1 MTTRPSLGFGL
12 FFSAAGKSLQQ
23 ILDEF
28 QMAEDLGF
36 DHAWLPDHVK
46 NPDGPP
52 TTAMHETWTALTA
65 VAART
70 SRIRFGTLVSS
81 NTFRHPVM
89 LLKQAVTVDH
99 VSAGRLVLG
108 VGAGWFEE
116 EHRRFGIDFPAPAER
131 VARLEEAV
139 RIIRLLMDEGHGSFA
154 GRYYRLD
161 DAYLVPSPF
170 QQPRIPLLIAA
181 HRPRMLAIAA
191 RYADQWDTFA
201 EMPGAATEGVTEDV
215 ADQLKR
221 LDEACRTVG
230 RDPATIRR
238 SLWTRRDTFRSEQT
252 YVDFVERS
260 RAAGFTDFSVDAPS
274 SDDWPM
280 IRRIAEGVLPGL
292 RAGDGHPDRR
302 R

>member
-1 MTTRPSLGFGL
+1 MSTTRPRLGFGL
-12 FFSAAGKSLQQ
+12 FIPAAGKSLAQ
-23 ILDEF
+23 LYDEF

-52 TTAMHETWTALTA
+52 TDAMHETWTVLTA

-70 SRIRFGTLVSS
+70 SRIRLGPLVSS
-81 NTFRHPVM
+81 NTFRHPAL

-108 VGAGWFEE
+108 IGTGWFED
-116 EHRRFGIDFPAPAER
+116 EHRRFGIDFPSAVER
-131 VARLEEAV
+131 VDRLEEAV
-139 RIIRLLMDEGHGSFA
+139 QIMRLLMDEGHGSFQ

-161 DAYLVPSPF
+161 DAYLVPPPF

-201 EMPGAATEGVTEDV
+201 EMPGAATEGVSEDV
-215 ADQLKR
+215 AEQLAR
-221 LDEACRTVG
+221 LDEACRSVG

-238 SLWTRRDTFRSEQT
+238 SLWTRRDALKSEDA
-252 YVDFVERS
+252 YVDFVTRS
-260 RAAGFTDFSVDAPS
+260 RAAGFTDFSVDGPKAE
-274 SDDWPM
+274 DWPM
-280 IRRIAEGVLPGL
+280 VRRIAEDVLPGL
-292 RAGDGHPDRR
+292 RASAG
-302 R
+302 

>member
-1 MTTRPSLGFGL
+1 MRTRPSVGFGL
-12 FFSAAGKSLQQ
+12 FIPAAGKSLQQ
-23 ILDEF
+23 LYDEF

-52 TTAMHETWTALTA
+52 TDAMHETWTVLTA

-70 SRIRFGTLVSS
+70 SRIQLGPLVSS
-81 NTFRHPVM
+81 NTFRHPAL

-99 VSAGRLVLG
+99 VSQGRLVLG
-108 VGAGWFEE
+108 IGTGWFED
-116 EHRRFGIDFPAPAER
+116 EHRRFGIDFPSAAER
-131 VARLEEAV
+131 VDRLEEAV
-139 RIIRLLMDEGHGSFA
+139 QIMRLLMDEGHGSYQ

-161 DAYLVPSPF
+161 DAYLVPAPF

-201 EMPGAATEGVTEDV
+201 EMRGAATEGVSEDI

-221 LDEACRTVG
+221 LDDACRTVG
-230 RDPATIRR
+230 RDPAEIRR
-238 SLWTRRDTFRSEQT
+238 SLWTRRDALNSEDA
-252 YVDFVERS
+252 YVDFVSRS
-260 RAAGFTDFSVDAPS
+260 HAAGFTDFSVDGPKEA
-274 SDDWPM
+274 DWPM
-280 IRRIAEGVLPGL
+280 VRRIAEDVIPGL
-292 RAGDGHPDRR
+292 RASLAG
-302 R
+302 

>member
-12 FFSAAGKSLQQ
+12 FIPAAGKSLKQ
-23 ILDEF
+23 LYDEF

-36 DHAWLPDHVK
+36 DHVWLPDHVK

-52 TTAMHETWTALTA
+52 TDAMHETWTVLTA

-70 SRIRFGTLVSS
+70 SRIRLGPLVSS
-81 NTFRHPVM
+81 NTFRHPAL

-99 VSAGRLVLG
+99 VSNGRLALG
-108 VGAGWFEE
+108 IGTGWFED
-116 EHRRFGIDFPAPAER
+116 EHRRFGIDFPTAAER
-131 VARLEEAV
+131 VDRLEEAV
-139 RIIRLLMDEGHGSFA
+139 QVIRLLMDEGHGSYQ

-161 DAYLVPSPF
+161 DAYLVPAPL

-201 EMPGAATEGVTEDV
+201 EMPGASTEGVSEDV

-221 LDEACRTVG
+221 LDEACRSVG
-230 RDPATIRR
+230 RDPSTIRR
-238 SLWTRRDTFRSEQT
+238 SLWTRRDALGSEEA
-252 YVDFVERS
+252 YVDFVTRS
-260 RAAGFTDFSVDAPS
+260 HAAGFTDFSVDGPTAA
-274 SDDWPM
+274 DWPM
-280 IRRIAEGVLPGL
+280 VRQIAEYVIPGL
-292 RAGDGHPDRR
+292 RDSLGS
-302 R
+302 